1 MFSEC
6 TNLSEISV
14 AFVKWTDSTDRWEC
28 NTYRWVA
35 NVAPT
40 GTFYCPKALPL
51 EYGVDRIPEGWTVKY
66 IEDVSGVNTTLAD
79 NITVWSDGLTV
90 YVRGAE
96 GEVSLY
102 DMTGKR
108 VATSNSKDEE
118 RALSVPSKGV
128 YVVRTNNGTSD
139 VLVR

>member
-1 MFSEC
+1 LLANSNSKISCYFEMFSGC

-28 NTYRWVA
+28 NTYRWVY

-66 IEDVSGVNTTLAD
+66 IDD
-79 NITVWSDGLTV
+79 TV
-90 YVRGAE
+90 R
-96 GEVSLY
+96 
-102 DMTGKR
+102 
-108 VATSNSKDEE
+108 
-118 RALSVPSKGV
+118 LSP
-128 YVVRTNNGTSD
+128 TI
-139 VLVR
+139 